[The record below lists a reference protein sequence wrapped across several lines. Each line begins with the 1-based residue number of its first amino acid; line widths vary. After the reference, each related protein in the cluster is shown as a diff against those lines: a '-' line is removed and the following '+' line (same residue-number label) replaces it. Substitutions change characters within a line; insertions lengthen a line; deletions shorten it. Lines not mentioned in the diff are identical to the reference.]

1 MLGTQKSKGPKRNA
15 KTSHHFNIIKKKL
28 DGKAMIKTNSPYETV
43 LTAFSVGKKHPLY
56 IRVTFIYSLLLLVS
70 ILLEIL

>member
-1 MLGTQKSKGPKRNA
+1 ML
-15 KTSHHFNIIKKKL
+15 KL
-28 DGKAMIKTNSPYETV
+28 RTISISSTTKLERKAMIKTNSPYKTV
-43 LTAFSVGKKHPLY
+43 LTAFSVGKNHPLY